1 VSEEKHRTAADIP
14 LPGGDFRMFITRL
27 SFQGM
32 LCLGLMENPVTG
44 VRQVNLPQA
53 RMILDDLI
61 MLQERTTGNL
71 SGDED
76 GHLRKVV
83 SDMQV
88 MFAKV
93 ETTAGSN

>member
-1 VSEEKHRTAADIP
+1 MSEQLQQTAEDIP
-14 LPGGDFRMFITRL
+14 LPGGDFRLFVTRL

-44 VRQVNLPQA
+44 TKQINLPQA
-53 RMILDDLI
+53 RMILDDLV

-71 SGDED
+71 SGDEN

-83 SDMQV
+83 SDLQHML
-88 MFAKV
+88 AKA
-93 ETTAGSN
+93 E

>member
-1 VSEEKHRTAADIP
+1 MSQEKQLTAEEMS
-14 LPGGDFRMFITRL
+14 LPGGDFRMFVTRL

-44 VRQVNLPQA
+44 AKQVNLTQA
-53 RMILDDLI
+53 RMILEDLI

-76 GHLRKVV
+76 SHLRKVA
-83 SDMQV
+83 SDLQHMLT
-88 MFAKV
+88 KV
-93 ETTAGSN
+93 ES

>member
-1 VSEEKHRTAADIP
+1 MSEEQHKTAADMP
-14 LPGGDFRMFITRL
+14 LPGGEFRMFVTRL

-44 VRQVNLPQA
+44 ARQVNLPQA
-53 RMILDDLI
+53 QMILDDLI

-76 GHLRKVV
+76 SHLRKVV
-83 SDMQV
+83 SDLQV

-93 ETTAGSN
+93 ETTAASN

>member
-1 VSEEKHRTAADIP
+1 MSEEKHRTAADIP